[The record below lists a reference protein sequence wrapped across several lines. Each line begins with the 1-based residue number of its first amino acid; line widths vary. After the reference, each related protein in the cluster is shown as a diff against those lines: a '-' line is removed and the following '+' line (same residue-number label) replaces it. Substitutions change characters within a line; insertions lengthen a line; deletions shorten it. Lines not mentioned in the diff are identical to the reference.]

1 MALSEQ
7 DKIKYSRRLLMSR
20 TRVLCNNGFFGLLLM
35 HMKFALDESCPT
47 AYTDGEKIA
56 FSPAF
61 MDELS
66 DSELDF
72 ILMHEIM
79 HVALAH
85 CFRGNDFDGERF
97 NIACDIVVN
106 SNILKSHDMKKSV
119 ITLAAYG
126 ESMNKAP
133 NGKHGYLYSAEEVY
147 AMLPPV
153 KGKKSVNGNGK
164 GNEGGSGK
172 GDGSGKGGGSGKGS
186 SGSPQ
191 KSEKNSGGRG
201 DWDDHSHWQEGGDSE
216 KLRDKWIKRVN
227 DTVEVILIND
237 PTNSQGLIP
246 AAAERIYK
254 DLRKSKTDWRRLL
267 CEFVQEEICDYS
279 FSPPDR
285 RFSDSDFFLP
295 DFNDTDIKAEN
306 ILFMVD
312 TSGSIS
318 DDMLTAAYSEVA
330 GAIEQF
336 GGKLGGLLGFFDA
349 AVYPPVPF
357 ESVSDVKAIRPKG
370 GGGTDFHVIFDYVN
384 KKMDDKPPSVIIIL
398 TDGYAPFPPQTM
410 SNGIPVLWLI
420 NNQEVTPPWGKI
432 ARIEI

>member
-153 KGKKSVNGNGK
+153 KGKKSVNGNGTE
-164 GNEGGSGK
+164 NEGGSGK

-191 KSEKNSGGRG
+191 KSEKNSGSG
-201 DWDDHSHWQEGGDSE
+201 
-216 KLRDKWIKRVN
+216 KRSPDAGN
-227 DTVEVILIND
+227 RR
-237 PTNSQGLIP
+237 QKIP
-246 AAAERIYK
+246 AS
-254 DLRKSKTDWRRLL
+254 RKSFTRGESERASSKKPMENTKAPPRRSI
-267 CEFVQEEICDYS
+267 QIA
-279 FSPPDR
+279 PP
-285 RFSDSDFFLP
+285 SDAK
-295 DFNDTDIKAEN
+295 KAPYRA
-306 ILFMVD
+306 
-312 TSGSIS
+312 
-318 DDMLTAAYSEVA
+318 TAANDEKKSA
-330 GAIEQF
+330 R
-336 GGKLGGLLGFFDA
+336 
-349 AVYPPVPF
+349 PPPRGVGR
-357 ESVSDVKAIRPKG
+357 A
-370 GGGTDFHVIFDYVN
+370 
-384 KKMDDKPPSVIIIL
+384 
-398 TDGYAPFPPQTM
+398 
-410 SNGIPVLWLI
+410 
-420 NNQEVTPPWGKI
+420 
-432 ARIEI
+432 